1 MCTAKIL
8 PRVNPDFNFGDA
20 CALHSKGAKDSYI
33 VNDFSRDTIKNLEEI
48 NEVTVDDE
56 EQAVPEFGISSK
68 CMYLCLFGPL
78 ICVIVRTIDSRS
90 FHFRSC

>member
-1 MCTAKIL
+1 M
-8 PRVNPDFNFGDA
+8 
-20 CALHSKGAKDSYI
+20 KGAKDSSI

-48 NEVTVDDE
+48 DEVTVDDE

-68 CMYLCLFGPL
+68 CMYFMSFGPL

-90 FHFRSC
+90 